1 MIYFDLPGS
10 AQEMVVKTHTE
21 IKTAKIVLCTALQPG
36 GLANVFLGR
45 LEKISIEE
53 VLESDTATMK
63 TGSSP
68 NTCFVRNL
76 GFYLPQGIS
85 EL

>member
-1 MIYFDLPGS
+1 MY
-10 AQEMVVKTHTE
+10 
-21 IKTAKIVLCTALQPG
+21 
-36 GLANVFLGR
+36 FLGH
-45 LEKISIEE
+45 LEKIFIEE
-53 VLESDTATMK
+53 VLESDKAAMK

>member
-1 MIYFDLPGS
+1 
-10 AQEMVVKTHTE
+10 MVVEKHTE
-21 IKTAKIVLCTALQPG
+21 IKTAKIVLCTVLQPG
-36 GLANVFLGR
+36 GLANAFLGH

-53 VLESDTATMK
+53 VLESDTAVMK

-68 NTCFVRNL
+68 NTCFVRHL
-76 GFYLPQGIS
+76 GFYLPRGIS